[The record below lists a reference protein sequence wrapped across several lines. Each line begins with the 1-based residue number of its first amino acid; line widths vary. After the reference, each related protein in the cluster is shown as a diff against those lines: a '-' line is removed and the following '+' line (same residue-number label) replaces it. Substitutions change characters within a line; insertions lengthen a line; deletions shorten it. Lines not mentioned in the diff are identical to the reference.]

1 MGGYGAMTFMEL
13 LEDPATK
20 RPVIGGH
27 RGHQSDLREN
37 TVRNFAQLLGTGIP
51 YVEID
56 VQLTRDDQLVIFHD
70 EYLEAATGL
79 PGKVR
84 EYALDQLRKI
94 FEIDTVED
102 SIRWCR
108 ENQMGIAFE
117 LKSHCLKTEEEIRT
131 IGSKLSALI
140 GQFDFHKNCFVFSKD
155 YDTLALIRKLDE
167 DISLGIIPPR
177 DTEKALSLM
186 EHLKAD
192 IYLDY
197 LDTMSKPLVQK
208 LHAAGYLVD
217 GSVVNTEEAY
227 RQAIFLGVDMIES
240 DYPTKMKLFR

>member
-1 MGGYGAMTFMEL
+1 MTLMEL
-13 LEDPATK
+13 LKDPTAK

-37 TVRNFAQLLGTGIP
+37 TIRNFTQLLGTGIP

-56 VQLTRDDQLVIFHD
+56 VQLTRDDRLVIFHD

-84 EYALDQLRKI
+84 EYALEQLRKN

-108 ENQMGIAFE
+108 THQMGIAFE
-117 LKSHCLKTEEEIRT
+117 LKSHCLKTPEERRT
-131 IGSKLSALI
+131 IGSGLSALI

-155 YDTLALIRKLDE
+155 YDTLALIREADA
-167 DISLGIIPPR
+167 DILLGIIPPK
-177 DTEKALSLM
+177 DTEKALLLM
-186 EHLKAD
+186 EQLKAD

-197 LDTMSKPLVQK
+197 LDAMSKPLVQK

-217 GSVVNTEEAY
+217 GSVVNTEKAY
-227 RQAIFLGVDMIES
+227 RQAVFLGVDMIES
-240 DYPTKMKLFR
+240 DYPAKIKLFR

>member
-1 MGGYGAMTFMEL
+1 MTLMEL
-13 LEDPATK
+13 LKDPTAK

-37 TVRNFAQLLGTGIP
+37 TIRNFTQLLGTGIP

-56 VQLTRDDQLVIFHD
+56 VQLTRDDRLVIFHD

-84 EYALDQLRKI
+84 EYALEQLRKN

-108 ENQMGIAFE
+108 AHQMGIAFE
-117 LKSHCLKTEEEIRT
+117 LKSHCLKTPEERRT
-131 IGSKLSALI
+131 IGSGLSALI

-155 YDTLALIRKLDE
+155 YDTLALIREADA
-167 DISLGIIPPR
+167 DILLGIIPPK
-177 DTEKALSLM
+177 DTEKALLM
-186 EHLKAD
+186 MEQLKAD

-197 LDTMSKPLVQK
+197 LDAMSKPLVQK

-217 GSVVNTEEAY
+217 GSVVNTEKAY
-227 RQAIFLGVDMIES
+227 RQAVFLGVDMIES
-240 DYPTKMKLFR
+240 DYPAKIKLFR

>member
-1 MGGYGAMTFMEL
+1 MTLMEL
-13 LEDPATK
+13 LKDPTAK

-37 TVRNFAQLLGTGIP
+37 TIRNFTQLLGTGIP

-56 VQLTRDDQLVIFHD
+56 VQLTRDDRLVIFHD

-84 EYALDQLRKI
+84 EYALEQLRKN

-117 LKSHCLKTEEEIRT
+117 LKSHCLKIPEERRT
-131 IGSKLSALI
+131 IGSGLSALI

-155 YDTLALIRKLDE
+155 YDTLALIREADA
-167 DISLGIIPPR
+167 DIPLGIIPPK
-177 DTEKALSLM
+177 DTEKALLLM
-186 EHLKAD
+186 EQLKAD

-197 LDTMSKPLVQK
+197 LDAMSKPLVQK
-208 LHAAGYLVD
+208 LHVAGYLVD
-217 GSVVNTEEAY
+217 GSVVNTEKAY
-227 RQAIFLGVDMIES
+227 RQAVFLGVDMIES
-240 DYPTKMKLFR
+240 DYPAKIKLFR

>member
-1 MGGYGAMTFMEL
+1 MALMEL
-13 LEDPATK
+13 LKDPTAK

-37 TVRNFAQLLGTGIP
+37 TIRNFTQLLGTGIP

-56 VQLTRDDQLVIFHD
+56 VQLTRDDRLVIFHD

-84 EYALDQLRKI
+84 EYALEQLRKN

-117 LKSHCLKTEEEIRT
+117 LKSHCLKTPEERRT
-131 IGSKLSALI
+131 IGSGLSALI

-155 YDTLALIRKLDE
+155 YDTLALIREADA
-167 DISLGIIPPR
+167 DILLGIIPPK
-177 DTEKALSLM
+177 DTEKALLLM
-186 EHLKAD
+186 EQLKAD

-197 LDTMSKPLVQK
+197 LDAMSKPLVQK
-208 LHAAGYLVD
+208 LHEAGYLVD
-217 GSVVNTEEAY
+217 GSVVNTEKAY
-227 RQAIFLGVDMIES
+227 RQAVFLGVDMIES
-240 DYPTKMKLFR
+240 DYPAKIKLFR

>member
-1 MGGYGAMTFMEL
+1 MTLMEL
-13 LEDPATK
+13 LKDPTAK

-37 TVRNFAQLLGTGIP
+37 TIHNFTQLLGTGIP

-56 VQLTRDDQLVIFHD
+56 VQLTRDDRLVIFHD

-84 EYALDQLRKI
+84 EYALEQLRKN

-102 SIRWCR
+102 SIRWCQ

-117 LKSHCLKTEEEIRT
+117 LKNHCLKTPEERRT
-131 IGSKLSALI
+131 IGSGLSALI

-177 DTEKALSLM
+177 DTEKALALM
-186 EHLKAD
+186 EQTARPGMVEGRGSMLELIDK
-192 IYLDY
+192 L
-197 LDTMSKPLVQK
+197 LTMVPVWK
-208 LHAAGYLVD
+208 LQCTP
-217 GSVVNTEEAY
+217 TEEAA
-227 RQAIFLGVDMIES
+227 RVSQKAMQEEAQKRFG
-240 DYPTKMKLFR
+240 

>member
-1 MGGYGAMTFMEL
+1 MTLMEL
-13 LEDPATK
+13 LKDPTAK

-37 TVRNFAQLLGTGIP
+37 TIHNFTQLLGTGIP

-56 VQLTRDDQLVIFHD
+56 VQLTRDDRLVIFHD

-84 EYALDQLRKI
+84 EYALEQLRKN

-117 LKSHCLKTEEEIRT
+117 LKSHCLKTPEERRT
-131 IGSKLSALI
+131 IGSGLSTLI

-155 YDTLALIRKLDE
+155 YDTLALIREADA
-167 DISLGIIPPR
+167 DILLGIIPPK
-177 DTEKALSLM
+177 DTEKALLLM
-186 EHLKAD
+186 EQLKAD

-197 LDTMSKPLVQK
+197 LDAMSKPLVQK

-217 GSVVNTEEAY
+217 GSVVNTEKAY
-227 RQAIFLGVDMIES
+227 RQAVFLGVDMIES
-240 DYPTKMKLFR
+240 DYPAKIKLFR

>member
-1 MGGYGAMTFMEL
+1 MTLMEL
-13 LEDPATK
+13 LKDPTAK

-37 TVRNFAQLLGTGIP
+37 TIRNFTQLLGTGIP

-56 VQLTRDDQLVIFHD
+56 VQLTRDDRLVIFHD

-84 EYALDQLRKI
+84 EYALEQLRKN

-117 LKSHCLKTEEEIRT
+117 LKSHCLKTPEERRT
-131 IGSKLSALI
+131 IGSGLSALI

-155 YDTLALIRKLDE
+155 YDTLALIREADA
-167 DISLGIIPPR
+167 DILLGIIPPK
-177 DTEKALSLM
+177 DTENALLLM
-186 EHLKAD
+186 EQLKAD

-197 LDTMSKPLVQK
+197 LDAMSKPLVQK

-217 GSVVNTEEAY
+217 GSVVNTEKAY
-227 RQAIFLGVDMIES
+227 RQAVFLGVDMIES
-240 DYPTKMKLFR
+240 DYPAKIKLFR

>member
-1 MGGYGAMTFMEL
+1 MTLMDL
-13 LEDPATK
+13 LKDPTAK

-37 TVRNFAQLLGTGIP
+37 TIRNFTQLLGTGIP

-56 VQLTRDDQLVIFHD
+56 VQLTRDDRLVIFHD

-84 EYALDQLRKI
+84 EYALEQLRKN

-117 LKSHCLKTEEEIRT
+117 LKSHCLKTPEERRT
-131 IGSKLSALI
+131 IGSGLSALI

-155 YDTLALIRKLDE
+155 YDTLALIREADA
-167 DISLGIIPPR
+167 DILLGIIPPK
-177 DTEKALSLM
+177 DTEKALLLM
-186 EHLKAD
+186 EQLKAD

-197 LDTMSKPLVQK
+197 LDAMSKPLVQK

-217 GSVVNTEEAY
+217 GSVVNTEKAY
-227 RQAIFLGVDMIES
+227 RQAVFLGVDMIES
-240 DYPTKMKLFR
+240 DYPAKIKLFR

>member
-1 MGGYGAMTFMEL
+1 MTLMEL
-13 LEDPATK
+13 LKDPTAK

-37 TVRNFAQLLGTGIP
+37 TIRNFTQLLGTGIP

-56 VQLTRDDQLVIFHD
+56 VQLTRDDRLVIFHD

-84 EYALDQLRKI
+84 EYALEQLRKN

-117 LKSHCLKTEEEIRT
+117 LKSHCLKTPEERRT
-131 IGSKLSALI
+131 IGSGLSALI

-155 YDTLALIRKLDE
+155 YDTLALIREADA
-167 DISLGIIPPR
+167 DILLGIIPPK
-177 DTEKALSLM
+177 DTEKALLLM
-186 EHLKAD
+186 EQLKAD

-197 LDTMSKPLVQK
+197 LDAMSKTLVQK
-208 LHAAGYLVD
+208 LHEAGYLVD
-217 GSVVNTEEAY
+217 GSVVNTEKAY
-227 RQAIFLGVDMIES
+227 RQAVFLGVDMIES
-240 DYPTKMKLFR
+240 DYPAKIKLFR

>member
-1 MGGYGAMTFMEL
+1 MTLMEL
-13 LEDPATK
+13 LKDPTAK
-20 RPVIGGH
+20 CPVIGGH

-37 TVRNFAQLLGTGIP
+37 TIRNFTQLLGTGIP

-56 VQLTRDDQLVIFHD
+56 VQLTRDDRLVIFHD

-84 EYALDQLRKI
+84 EYALEQLRKN

-117 LKSHCLKTEEEIRT
+117 LKSHCLKTPEERRT
-131 IGSKLSALI
+131 IGSGLSALI
-140 GQFDFHKNCFVFSKD
+140 GQFDFYENCFVFSKD
-155 YDTLALIRKLDE
+155 YDTLALIREADA
-167 DISLGIIPPR
+167 DILLGIIPPK
-177 DTEKALSLM
+177 DTEKALLLM
-186 EHLKAD
+186 EQLKAD

-197 LDTMSKPLVQK
+197 LDAMSKPLVQK

-217 GSVVNTEEAY
+217 GSVVNTEKAY
-227 RQAIFLGVDMIES
+227 RQAVFLGVDMIES
-240 DYPTKMKLFR
+240 DYPAKIKLFR

>member
-1 MGGYGAMTFMEL
+1 MTLMEL
-13 LEDPATK
+13 LKDPTAK

-37 TVRNFAQLLGTGIP
+37 TIRNFTQLLGTGIP

-56 VQLTRDDQLVIFHD
+56 VQLTRDDRLVIFHD

-84 EYALDQLRKI
+84 EYALEQLRKN

-117 LKSHCLKTEEEIRT
+117 LKSHCLKTPEERRT
-131 IGSKLSALI
+131 IGSGLSALI

-155 YDTLALIRKLDE
+155 YDTLALIREADA
-167 DISLGIIPPR
+167 DILLGIIPPK
-177 DTEKALSLM
+177 DTEKALLLM
-186 EHLKAD
+186 EQLKAD

-197 LDTMSKPLVQK
+197 LDAMSKSLVQK

-217 GSVVNTEEAY
+217 GSVVNTEKAY
-227 RQAIFLGVDMIES
+227 RQAVFLGVDMIES
-240 DYPTKMKLFR
+240 DYPAEIKLFR

>member
-1 MGGYGAMTFMEL
+1 MTLMEL
-13 LEDPATK
+13 LKDPTAK

-37 TVRNFAQLLGTGIP
+37 TIHNFTQLLGTGIP

-56 VQLTRDDQLVIFHD
+56 VQLTRDDRLVIFHD

-84 EYALDQLRKI
+84 EYALEQLRKN

-117 LKSHCLKTEEEIRT
+117 LKSHCLKTPEERRT
-131 IGSKLSALI
+131 IGSGLSALI

-155 YDTLALIRKLDE
+155 YDTLALIREADA
-167 DISLGIIPPR
+167 DILLGIIPPK
-177 DTEKALSLM
+177 DTEKALLLM
-186 EHLKAD
+186 EQLKAD

-197 LDTMSKPLVQK
+197 LDAMSKPLVQK

-217 GSVVNTEEAY
+217 GSVVNTEKAY
-227 RQAIFLGVDMIES
+227 RQAVFLGVDMIES
-240 DYPTKMKLFR
+240 DYPAKIKLFR

>member
-1 MGGYGAMTFMEL
+1 MTLMEL
-13 LEDPATK
+13 LKDPTAK
-20 RPVIGGH
+20 RPAIGGH

-37 TVRNFAQLLGTGIP
+37 TIRNFTQLLGTGIP

-56 VQLTRDDQLVIFHD
+56 VQLTRDDRLVIFHD

-84 EYALDQLRKI
+84 EYALEQLRKN

-117 LKSHCLKTEEEIRT
+117 LKSHCLKTPEERRT
-131 IGSKLSALI
+131 IGSGLSALI

-155 YDTLALIRKLDE
+155 YDTLALIR
-167 DISLGIIPPR
+167 
-177 DTEKALSLM
+177 
-186 EHLKAD
+186 
-192 IYLDY
+192 
-197 LDTMSKPLVQK
+197 
-208 LHAAGYLVD
+208 
-217 GSVVNTEEAY
+217 
-227 RQAIFLGVDMIES
+227 
-240 DYPTKMKLFR
+240 

>member
-1 MGGYGAMTFMEL
+1 MTLMEL
-13 LEDPATK
+13 LKDPTAK

-37 TVRNFAQLLGTGIP
+37 TIHNFTQLLGTGIP

-56 VQLTRDDQLVIFHD
+56 VQLTRDDRLVIFHD

-84 EYALDQLRKI
+84 EYALEQLRKN

-102 SIRWCR
+102 SIRWCQ

-117 LKSHCLKTEEEIRT
+117 LKNHCLKTPEERRT
-131 IGSKLSALI
+131 IGSGLSALI

-155 YDTLALIRKLDE
+155 YDTLALIREADA
-167 DISLGIIPPR
+167 DILLGIIPPK
-177 DTEKALSLM
+177 DAEKALALM
-186 EHLKAD
+186 EGLKAV

-197 LDTMSKPLVQK
+197 LEALSGPLVQK

-217 GSVVNTEEAY
+217 GSVVNTEKAY
-227 RQAIFLGVDMIES
+227 RQAVFLGVDMIES
-240 DYPTKMKLFR
+240 DYPGKIKLFR

>member
-1 MGGYGAMTFMEL
+1 MTLMEL
-13 LEDPATK
+13 LKDPTAK

-37 TVRNFAQLLGTGIP
+37 TIRNFTQLLGTGIP

-56 VQLTRDDQLVIFHD
+56 VQLTRDDRLVIFHD

-84 EYALDQLRKI
+84 EYALEQLRKN

-117 LKSHCLKTEEEIRT
+117 LKSHCLKTPEERRT
-131 IGSKLSALI
+131 IGSGLSALI

-155 YDTLALIRKLDE
+155 YDTLALIREADA
-167 DISLGIIPPR
+167 DILLGIIPPK
-177 DTEKALSLM
+177 DTEKALLLM
-186 EHLKAD
+186 EQLKAD

-197 LDTMSKPLVQK
+197 LDAMSKPLVQK
-208 LHAAGYLVD
+208 LHATGYLVD
-217 GSVVNTEEAY
+217 GSVVNTEKAY
-227 RQAIFLGVDMIES
+227 RQAVFLGVDMIES
-240 DYPTKMKLFR
+240 DYPAKIKLFR

>member
-1 MGGYGAMTFMEL
+1 MTLMEL
-13 LEDPATK
+13 LKDPTAK

-37 TVRNFAQLLGTGIP
+37 TIRNFTQLLGTGIP

-56 VQLTRDDQLVIFHD
+56 VQLTRDDRLVIFHD

-84 EYALDQLRKI
+84 EYALEQLRKN

-108 ENQMGIAFE
+108 AHQMGIAFE
-117 LKSHCLKTEEEIRT
+117 LKSHCLKTPEERRT
-131 IGSKLSALI
+131 IGSGLSALI

-155 YDTLALIRKLDE
+155 YDTLALIREADA
-167 DISLGIIPPR
+167 DILLGIIPPK
-177 DTEKALSLM
+177 DTEKALLLM
-186 EHLKAD
+186 EQLKAD

-197 LDTMSKPLVQK
+197 LDAMSKPLVQK

-217 GSVVNTEEAY
+217 GSVVNTEKAY
-227 RQAIFLGVDMIES
+227 RQAVFLGVDMIES
-240 DYPTKMKLFR
+240 DYPAKIKLFR

>member
-1 MGGYGAMTFMEL
+1 MTLMEL
-13 LEDPATK
+13 LKDPTAK

-37 TVRNFAQLLGTGIP
+37 TIRNFTQLLGTGIP

-56 VQLTRDDQLVIFHD
+56 VQLTRDDRLVIFHD

-84 EYALDQLRKI
+84 EYALEQLRKN

-117 LKSHCLKTEEEIRT
+117 LKSHCLKTPEERRT
-131 IGSKLSALI
+131 IGSGLSALI

-155 YDTLALIRKLDE
+155 YDTLALIREADA
-167 DISLGIIPPR
+167 DILLGIIPPK
-177 DTEKALSLM
+177 DTEKALLLM
-186 EHLKAD
+186 EQLKAD

-197 LDTMSKPLVQK
+197 LDAMSKPLVQK

-217 GSVVNTEEAY
+217 GSVVNTEKAY
-227 RQAIFLGVDMIES
+227 RQAVFLGVDMIES
-240 DYPTKMKLFR
+240 DYPAEIKLFR

>member
-1 MGGYGAMTFMEL
+1 MTLMEL
-13 LEDPATK
+13 LKDPTAK

-37 TVRNFAQLLGTGIP
+37 TIRNFTQLLGTGIP

-56 VQLTRDDQLVIFHD
+56 VQLTRDDRLVIFHD

-84 EYALDQLRKI
+84 EYALEQLRKN

-117 LKSHCLKTEEEIRT
+117 LKSHCLKTPEERRT
-131 IGSKLSALI
+131 IGSGLSVLI

-155 YDTLALIRKLDE
+155 YDTLALIREADA
-167 DISLGIIPPR
+167 DIPLGIIPPK
-177 DTEKALSLM
+177 DTEKALLLM
-186 EHLKAD
+186 EQLKAD

-197 LDTMSKPLVQK
+197 LDAMSKPLVQK

-217 GSVVNTEEAY
+217 GSVVNTEKAY
-227 RQAIFLGVDMIES
+227 RQAVFLGVDMIES
-240 DYPTKMKLFR
+240 DYPAKTKLFR

>member
-1 MGGYGAMTFMEL
+1 MTLMEL
-13 LEDPATK
+13 LKDPTAK
-20 RPVIGGH
+20 RPIIGGH

-37 TVRNFAQLLGTGIP
+37 TIRNFTQLLGTGIP

-56 VQLTRDDQLVIFHD
+56 VQLTRDDRLVIFHD

-84 EYALDQLRKI
+84 EYALEQLRKN

-117 LKSHCLKTEEEIRT
+117 LKSHCLKTPEERRT
-131 IGSKLSALI
+131 IGSGLSALI

-155 YDTLALIRKLDE
+155 YDTLALIREADA
-167 DISLGIIPPR
+167 DILLGIIPPK
-177 DTEKALSLM
+177 DTEKALLLM
-186 EHLKAD
+186 EQLKAD

-197 LDTMSKPLVQK
+197 LDAMSKPLVQK

-217 GSVVNTEEAY
+217 GSVVNTEKAY
-227 RQAIFLGVDMIES
+227 RQAVFLGVDMIES
-240 DYPTKMKLFR
+240 DYPAKIKLFR

>member
-1 MGGYGAMTFMEL
+1 MTLMEL
-13 LEDPATK
+13 LKDPTAK

-37 TVRNFAQLLGTGIP
+37 TIRNFTQLLGTGIP

-56 VQLTRDDQLVIFHD
+56 VQLTRDDRLVIFHD

-84 EYALDQLRKI
+84 EYALEQLRKN

-117 LKSHCLKTEEEIRT
+117 LKSHCLKTPEERRT
-131 IGSKLSALI
+131 IGSGLCALI

-155 YDTLALIRKLDE
+155 YDTLALIREADA
-167 DISLGIIPPR
+167 DILLGIIPPK
-177 DTEKALSLM
+177 DTEKALLLM
-186 EHLKAD
+186 EQLKAD

-197 LDTMSKPLVQK
+197 LDAMSKPLVQK

-217 GSVVNTEEAY
+217 GSVVNTEKAY
-227 RQAIFLGVDMIES
+227 RQAVFLGVDMIES
-240 DYPTKMKLFR
+240 DYPAKIKLFR

>member
-1 MGGYGAMTFMEL
+1 MALMEL
-13 LEDPATK
+13 LKDPTAK

-37 TVRNFAQLLGTGIP
+37 TIRNFTQLLGTGIP

-56 VQLTRDDQLVIFHD
+56 VQLTRDDRLVIFHD

-84 EYALDQLRKI
+84 EYALEQLRKN

-117 LKSHCLKTEEEIRT
+117 LKSHCLKTPEERRT
-131 IGSKLSALI
+131 IGSGLSALI

-155 YDTLALIRKLDE
+155 YDTLALIREADA
-167 DISLGIIPPR
+167 DILLGIIPPK
-177 DTEKALSLM
+177 DTENALLLM
-186 EHLKAD
+186 EQLKAD

-197 LDTMSKPLVQK
+197 LDAMSKPLVQK

-217 GSVVNTEEAY
+217 GSVVNTEKAY
-227 RQAIFLGVDMIES
+227 RQAVFLGVDMIES
-240 DYPTKMKLFR
+240 DYPAKIKLFR

>member
-1 MGGYGAMTFMEL
+1 MTLMEL
-13 LEDPATK
+13 LKDPTAK

-37 TVRNFAQLLGTGIP
+37 TIRNFTQLLGTGIP

-56 VQLTRDDQLVIFHD
+56 VQLTRDDRLVIFHD

-84 EYALDQLRKI
+84 EYALEQLRKN

-117 LKSHCLKTEEEIRT
+117 LKSHCLKTPEERRT
-131 IGSKLSALI
+131 IGSGLSALI

-155 YDTLALIRKLDE
+155 YDTLALIREADA
-167 DISLGIIPPR
+167 DILLGIIPPK
-177 DTEKALSLM
+177 DTENALLLM
-186 EHLKAD
+186 EQLKAD

-197 LDTMSKPLVQK
+197 LDAMSKPLVQK

-217 GSVVNTEEAY
+217 GSVVNTEKAY
-227 RQAIFLGVDMIES
+227 RQAVFLGVDMIES
-240 DYPTKMKLFR
+240 DYPAEIKLFR

>member
-1 MGGYGAMTFMEL
+1 MTLMEL
-13 LEDPATK
+13 LKDPTAK

-37 TVRNFAQLLGTGIP
+37 TIRNFTQLLGTGIP

-70 EYLEAATGL
+70 EYLEAATGF

-84 EYALDQLRKI
+84 EYALEQLRKN

-117 LKSHCLKTEEEIRT
+117 LKSHCLKTPEERRI
-131 IGSKLSALI
+131 IGSGLSALI
-140 GQFDFHKNCFVFSKD
+140 GQFDFHKNCFVFSKS
-155 YDTLALIRKLDE
+155 YETLELIREADA
-167 DISLGIIPPR
+167 DILLGIIPPK
-177 DTEKALSLM
+177 DTEKALLLM
-186 EHLKAD
+186 EQLKAD

-197 LDTMSKPLVQK
+197 LDAMSKPLVQK

-217 GSVVNTEEAY
+217 GSVVNTEKAY
-227 RQAIFLGVDMIES
+227 RQAVFLGVDMIES
-240 DYPTKMKLFR
+240 DYPAKIKLFR

>member
-1 MGGYGAMTFMEL
+1 MTLMEL
-13 LEDPATK
+13 LKDPTAK

-37 TVRNFAQLLGTGIP
+37 TIRNFTQLLGTGIP

-84 EYALDQLRKI
+84 EYALEQLRKN

-117 LKSHCLKTEEEIRT
+117 LKSHCLKTPEERRT

-155 YDTLALIRKLDE
+155 YDTLALIREADADVL
-167 DISLGIIPPR
+167 LGIIPPK
-177 DTEKALSLM
+177 DTEKALLLM
-186 EHLKAD
+186 EQLKAD

-197 LDTMSKPLVQK
+197 LDAMPKNLVQK

-217 GSVVNTEEAY
+217 GSVVNTEKAY
-227 RQAIFLGVDMIES
+227 RQAVFLGVDMIES
-240 DYPTKMKLFR
+240 DYPAKIKLFR

>member
-1 MGGYGAMTFMEL
+1 MTLMEL
-13 LEDPATK
+13 LKDPTAK

-37 TVRNFAQLLGTGIP
+37 TIRNFTQLLGTGIP

-56 VQLTRDDQLVIFHD
+56 VQLTRDDRLVIFHD

-84 EYALDQLRKI
+84 EYALEQLRKN

-117 LKSHCLKTEEEIRT
+117 LKSHCLKTPEERRT
-131 IGSKLSALI
+131 IGSGLSALI

-155 YDTLALIRKLDE
+155 YDTLALIREADA
-167 DISLGIIPPR
+167 DILLGIIPPK
-177 DTEKALSLM
+177 DTEKALLLM
-186 EHLKAD
+186 EQLKAD

-197 LDTMSKPLVQK
+197 LDAMSKLLVQK

-217 GSVVNTEEAY
+217 GSVVNTEKAY
-227 RQAIFLGVDMIES
+227 RQAVFLGVDMIES
-240 DYPTKMKLFR
+240 DYPAKIKLFR